1 MPTLKPTNMMMYAVA
16 AFVVFAIAW
25 LWMERRQDRVLFAPG
40 SGCVNVHPAEA
51 QAFLADHPETQVL
64 DVRSATE
71 AHGGTLPGAK
81 NVSIGDPNFERI
93 VGGLDR
99 AKPVL
104 VYCAGGMRS
113 RKAVGVL
120 KRLGFSNIQ
129 HLHRG
134 YESWR
139 MSGLPTSRFRG

>member
-1 MPTLKPTNMMMYAVA
+1 MSTLRPTNKMIYAVA
-16 AFVVFAIAW
+16 VLIVFAIAW
-25 LWMERRQDRVLFAPG
+25 LWMERRKDSALFQPG

-51 QAFLADHPETQVL
+51 QAFLVGHPETQVL

-93 VGGLDR
+93 VGGLDKT
-99 AKPVL
+99 KPVL

-113 RKAVGVL
+113 RKAAGVL

-139 MSGLPTSRFRG
+139 MSGLPTSRFKG